1 MNDWNHQKIPYFSTP
16 PTVHPSLIPSTVAT
30 SSGEQVIAPGAENVG
45 QARIVTELGKAFAV
59 EGLFGMAD
67 QGAFGG
73 GSTHDGGEDM
83 AMEAVGQ
90 GMDTM
95 MIEDA

>member
-1 MNDWNHQKIPYFSTP
+1 M
-16 PTVHPSLIPSTVAT
+16 
-30 SSGEQVIAPGAENVG
+30 IAPGAENVG

-59 EGLFGMAD
+59 EGLFGMVD

-83 AMEAVGQ
+83 AMAAVGQ

>member
-1 MNDWNHQKIPYFSTP
+1 M
-16 PTVHPSLIPSTVAT
+16 
-30 SSGEQVIAPGAENVG
+30 IAPGAENVG

-73 GSTHDGGEDM
+73 GSTHDGEDM

-95 MIEDA
+95 MIGDA